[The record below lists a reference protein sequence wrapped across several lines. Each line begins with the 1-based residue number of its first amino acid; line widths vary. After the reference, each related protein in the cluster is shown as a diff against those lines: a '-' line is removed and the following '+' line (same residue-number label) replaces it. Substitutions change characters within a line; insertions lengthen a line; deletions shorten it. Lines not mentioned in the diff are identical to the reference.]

1 MVNVLQWWDY
11 SYHEVHSLGVL
22 DHQAEQCGAA
32 AGLVSR
38 EHHSGTPEFVNQV
51 SYGLENIRLATTD
64 YELTPLSDAVYQLSV
79 A

>member
-38 EHHSGTPEFVNQV
+38 EHHSGTPEFVHQA
-51 SYGLENIRLATTD
+51 SYGLAVGLPNAT
-64 YELTPLSDAVYQLSV
+64 SV
-79 A
+79 TRHRHAGRQHGA